1 MTRPRKY
8 KERERIQVC
17 MEMHEANKIKRHVK
31 KNYPLKDVSEYIL
44 EAVRNRI
51 RNENEDNSIL
61 DWEDN

>member
-1 MTRPRKY
+1 M
-8 KERERIQVC
+8 
-17 MEMHEANKIKRHVK
+17 
-31 KNYPLKDVSEYIL
+31 NYPLKDVSEYIL